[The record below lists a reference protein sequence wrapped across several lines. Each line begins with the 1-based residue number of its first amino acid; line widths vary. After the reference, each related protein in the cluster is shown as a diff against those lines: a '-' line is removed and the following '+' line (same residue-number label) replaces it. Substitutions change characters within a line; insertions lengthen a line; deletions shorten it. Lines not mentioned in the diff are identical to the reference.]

1 MKSNRLDLRMDPKNK
16 SLLERAATILGLSI
30 TAYATSALVNNAQE
44 VIDRFERT
52 VLSDRDRDLFLEA
65 LDSADKPNDALLSA
79 VSDYKATVE

>member
-1 MKSNRLDLRMDPKNK
+1 MDPKNK